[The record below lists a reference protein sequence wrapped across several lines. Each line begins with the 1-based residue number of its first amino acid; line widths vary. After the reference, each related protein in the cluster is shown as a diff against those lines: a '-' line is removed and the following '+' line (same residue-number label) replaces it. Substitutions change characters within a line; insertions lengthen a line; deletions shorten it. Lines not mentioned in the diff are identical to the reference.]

1 MDNPALLPAGDDLSA
16 VLRDYVHAAHRLEQ
30 THTSLRGEVARLRA
44 ELASK
49 DRELERRRRLAA
61 IGELAAGVAHEVRNP
76 LGAISLYSGL
86 LRNACS
92 EQRAAVELIEKIERG
107 VTAIDRVVRDTLA
120 LAPSRGQFQR
130 VSIKELID
138 RCADVCQP
146 VLSRA
151 NVALHLRAP
160 DASLHVPADEDGL
173 QRVLVNLITNAADA
187 SPPGAAIEVSA
198 TALDELWIEL
208 TVADRGGGIPE
219 AALEKLFDPFFTTK
233 AHGTGLGLSIA
244 FRLVEAHG
252 GRLRA
257 ANRPEG
263 GAEFTVT
270 LPTAANPAS
279 AAEPSDMEDQSA
291 DRRTSAA

>member
-1 MDNPALLPAGDDLSA
+1 MDNPALLAAGDDLSA
-16 VLRDYVHAAHRLEQ
+16 VLRDYVNAAHRLEQ
-30 THTSLRGEVARLRA
+30 THTSLRSEVERLRA

-86 LRNACS
+86 LRHACS

-120 LAPSRGQFQR
+120 LAPSRGHFQR
-130 VSIKELID
+130 VYIPDLID
-138 RCADVCQP
+138 RCADVCRP
-146 VLSRA
+146 VLNRA
-151 NVALHLRAP
+151 NVTLQKRVA
-160 DASLHVPADEDGL
+160 DASLCVPADEDGL
-173 QRVLVNLITNAADA
+173 QRVLVNLVTNAADA
-187 SPPGAAIEVSA
+187 SPPGGTVEVSA
-198 TALDELWIEL
+198 RPLDEFWVVL
-208 TVADRGGGIPE
+208 TVADQGDGIPE

-270 LPTAANPAS
+270 LPTAVNPAS